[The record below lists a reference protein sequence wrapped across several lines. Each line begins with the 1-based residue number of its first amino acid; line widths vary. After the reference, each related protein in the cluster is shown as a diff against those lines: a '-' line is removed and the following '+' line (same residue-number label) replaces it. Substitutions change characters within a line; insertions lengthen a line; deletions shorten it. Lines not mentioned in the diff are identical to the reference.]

1 PDRRGASRAE
11 RGGTAPRW
19 ATQPVC
25 RATEGVASMRAE
37 ESKFSAAERNREH
50 MERVRAVHRRSAYE
64 RVLSRIAFYCT
75 WEREAAAGLRPPLPD
90 DCRQHL
96 ASLLALRGELEAE
109 LVAHGQSV
117 V

>member
-1 PDRRGASRAE
+1 MTPAE
-11 RGGTAPRW
+11 T
-19 ATQPVC
+19 
-25 RATEGVASMRAE
+25 
-37 ESKFSAAERNREH
+37 RNREH

-64 RVLSRIAFYCT
+64 RVLSRIVFYCT